1 MGDIMSHAAL
11 PGLCIAFVL
20 AGGKAPL
27 ALMLGAAGA
36 AWLASWLALSL
47 TDRAGIDRGAS
58 LACVLSGFF
67 GVGVILLSWIQ
78 KMPGA
83 SAGGLDSY
91 LFGQAAGLV
100 AEQVWAMAVT
110 GGLACL
116 AGGLLVHPYRA
127 MAFDP
132 QFSRVAGLPVRL
144 LEGVFLT
151 LLIAAIVVGLS
162 AVGVVLMSAM
172 LVAPAAAA
180 RQWCRSLG
188 GMLAVSAGIGGVC
201 GGAGGLLSASVEGAP
216 TGPVIVLMLAGA
228 AVMSVVFGSH
238 RGLLRRKVRES

>member
-1 MGDIMSHAAL
+1 MGDVMSHAAL
-11 PGLCIAFVL
+11 PGLCVAFIL

-36 AWLASWLALSL
+36 AWLASWRALAL
-47 TDRAGIDRGAS
+47 TDRAGVVRGAS

-78 KMPGA
+78 KLPGA

-100 AEQVWAMAVT
+100 AEQVWAMGIT
-110 GGLACL
+110 GVLACL
-116 AGGLLVHPYRA
+116 AGAALVNPYRVL
-127 MAFDP
+127 AFDP
-132 QFSRVAGLPVRL
+132 QFARVAGLPVRL
-144 LEGVFLT
+144 LEVVFLG

-180 RQWCRSLG
+180 RQWCRSFG
-188 GMLAVSAGIGGVC
+188 GMLAVSAAIGGAC

-216 TGPVIVLMLAGA
+216 TGPVIVLILAAAA
-228 AVMSVVFGSH
+228 AVSVVFGTQK
-238 RGLLRRKVRES
+238 GLLRRRRA